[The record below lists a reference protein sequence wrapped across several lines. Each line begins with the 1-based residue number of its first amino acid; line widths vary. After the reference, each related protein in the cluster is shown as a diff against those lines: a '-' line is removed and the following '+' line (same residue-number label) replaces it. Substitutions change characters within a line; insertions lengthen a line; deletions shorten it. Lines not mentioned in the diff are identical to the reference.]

1 MIRKTYFKKI
11 FAAVLTS
18 LSISLFAE
26 VPEEIGDFDTSFQDE
41 NFEETL
47 IDDDIGSLFD
57 DAEDTQ
63 VEDSAKTIEQ
73 VGYTPFSISGSFSS
87 NIGARVAYDYE
98 KNESS
103 TSLLFDF
110 NNSTSMFA
118 RIDETLGF
126 RATFNMGFSDWS
138 RTASAQTTAS
148 TPTTTDLSGATPSF
162 KFEPT
167 EFYFDYLMFDRIY
180 LTAGRKAFSWGYPRI
195 LGGTNILAMA
205 PYANKKKLDA
215 TETGTDIYDS
225 KALPAAAY
233 AGLLRIP
240 FPRAT
245 ISVIGLY
252 NASENSEL
260 FSQKLALARMSV
272 AGSIEVMA
280 GPISINMF
288 GRLMEDTIDESR
300 DGNLEEA
307 NRDIFTGI
315 EFKSSIFSID
325 FYGQYIADCA
335 PYFKEIKDQTITGGF
350 FYYKEQEKMTVG
362 VNYEIQDKYNLV
374 KGTNNLVMTL
384 QLGFKGF
391 DKSKTLS
398 AGVNGTYNVFKK
410 SGNIDL
416 DLVKTGLFPHAKWH
430 NVLSASYDTKWNM
443 SFTSL
448 INIGMDF

>member
-1 MIRKTYFKKI
+1 MMCNTNVKKI
-11 FAAVLTS
+11 FAAVLTC
-18 LSISLFAE
+18 LSFSLFAE
-26 VPEEIGDFDTSFQDE
+26 VPEDLGDFPPLFLPEDY
-41 NFEETL
+41 EETF

-63 VEDSAKTIEQ
+63 VEDGEKAIGKI
-73 VGYTPFSISGSFSS
+73 GYTPISVSGSFSS
-87 NIGARVAYDYE
+87 NIGARVGYDFEE
-98 KNESS
+98 KEASK
-103 TSLLFDF
+103 SLLFDF
-110 NNSTSMFA
+110 NTSASMFA
-118 RIDETLGF
+118 RVDETLGF

-138 RTASAQTTAS
+138 RSSSAQTSAT
-148 TPTTTDLSGATPSF
+148 TPTTTSLSDANPSF

-195 LGGTNILAMA
+195 FGGTNILAMA
-205 PYANKKKLDA
+205 PYANTKKQDA
-215 TETGTDIYDS
+215 TDTGTDIYDS

-233 AGLLRIP
+233 AGLIRTP

-252 NASENSEL
+252 NASDTDL
-260 FSQKLALARMSV
+260 FYKDLALSRMSA

-280 GPISINMF
+280 GPVSINMF
-288 GRLMEDTIDESR
+288 GRIMEDTIDQSR
-300 DGNLEEA
+300 DGTLEDA
-307 NRDIFTGI
+307 NRDIFTGL
-315 EFKSSIFSID
+315 EFKSSVFSID
-325 FYGQYIADCA
+325 FYGQYIADCS
-335 PYFKEIKDQTITGGF
+335 PYFKDVKDQTITAGF
-350 FYYKEQEKMTVG
+350 FYYKEREDVTIG
-362 VNYEIQDKYNLV
+362 VNYEIQDKYNLQ
-374 KGTNNLVMTL
+374 KSTNDLVMTL

-398 AGVNGTYNVFKK
+398 AGVNSTYNVYNK
-410 SGNIDL
+410 SVSLDL

-430 NVLSASYDTKWNM
+430 NVLSTTYDKKWDV

>member
-1 MIRKTYFKKI
+1 MIRRTYLKKI
-11 FAAVLTS
+11 FALVLTS
-18 LSISLFAE
+18 LSFSLFAE
-26 VPEEIGDFDTSFQDE
+26 VPEETGDFTSFFLPEDY
-41 NFEETL
+41 EETL

-57 DAEDTQ
+57 NAEDTQ
-63 VEDSAKTIEQ
+63 VEDGSSTIEKI
-73 VGYTPFSISGSFSS
+73 GYTPFSISGSFSS
-87 NIGARVAYDYE
+87 NIGARAGYDFEE
-98 KNESS
+98 KESS
-103 TSLLFDF
+103 ASLLFDF
-110 NNSTSMFA
+110 NTSASMFA

-126 RATFNMGFSDWS
+126 RATFNMGFSDWTRS
-138 RTASAQTTAS
+138 ASAQATAT
-148 TPTTTDLSGATPSF
+148 TPTTTSLNDASPSF

-205 PYANKKKLDA
+205 PYANTRKQDA
-215 TETGTDIYDS
+215 TDTGTDVYDS

-233 AGLLRIP
+233 AGLFRIP

-245 ISVIGLY
+245 ISFIGLY
-252 NASENSEL
+252 NASDSDL
-260 FSQKLALARMSV
+260 FSKKLALSRMSM

-280 GPISINMF
+280 GPVSINMF

-300 DGNLEEA
+300 DGNLEDA

-315 EFKSSIFSID
+315 EFKSTAFSVD
-325 FYGQYIADCA
+325 FYGQYIADCS
-335 PYFKEIKDQTITGGF
+335 PYFKEVKDQTVTGGF
-350 FYYKEQEKMTVG
+350 FYYKEEEKLTIG
-362 VNYEIQDKYNLV
+362 VNYEIQDKYNLI
-374 KGTNNLVMTL
+374 KKTNDLVMTL

-391 DKSKTLS
+391 EKSRTLS
-398 AGVNGTYNVFKK
+398 AGVNGTYNVFNKT
-410 SGNIDL
+410 GNIDL

-430 NVLSASYDTKWNM
+430 NVVSASYDKKWDV